1 MSRRFILLEDHAWTT
16 GSTNAYY
23 APKGFSHWD
32 VSRIE
37 PARQGFK
44 RVYKIPAPFHSDLFG
59 EFFEWLYMR
68 R

>member
-1 MSRRFILLEDHAWTT
+1 
-16 GSTNAYY
+16 
-23 APKGFSHWD
+23 

-37 PARQGFK
+37 PTRQEFK